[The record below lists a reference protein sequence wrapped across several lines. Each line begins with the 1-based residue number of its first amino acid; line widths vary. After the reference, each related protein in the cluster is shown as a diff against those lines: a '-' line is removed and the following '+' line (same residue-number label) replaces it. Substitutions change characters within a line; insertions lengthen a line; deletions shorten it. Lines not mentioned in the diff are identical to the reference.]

1 MIFDV
6 PFGDGINSL
15 LITGSGAF
23 FFGNPL
29 ARELFV
35 RVQLLND
42 NVSFVAV
49 FTHTVGLSILNEMLL
64 ARCLLSSA
72 FEKLE

>member
-49 FTHTVGLSILNEMLL
+49 FNTVGLSILNEMLL